1 MSTKQEVKMRSL
13 ATEDLSRQK
22 QRFETQDSQLQIY
35 NNQQFKL
42 LGRLMPEDYDEQDV
56 GAMFYIEMEDGKS
69 IQAFEDEVL
78 I

>member
-13 ATEDLSRQK
+13 AAEDLSRKK

-69 IQAFEDEVL
+69 MQVFEDEVL